1 MVVSIFLIIFILQ
14 VFADKRILLNDPALV
29 QSQILALERR
39 MEDVVI
45 KNSDLAAKYN
55 DVIAKYND
63 LFTKYTEQS
72 GKYTDLS
79 TKYNDLSTKY
89 NTLLTKGN
97 GLSFLVSTISY
108 CLDQNVIFEK
118 KLFVYIIVELCCVI
132 HCQRSYR

>member
-14 VFADKRILLNDPALV
+14 VFADKRILLNDPSLV
-29 QSQILALERR
+29 QSQILVLERR
-39 MEDVVI
+39 MEDVVTE
-45 KNSDLAAKYN
+45 NSDLAAKYN

-63 LFTKYTEQS
+63 LYTKYTEQS

-97 GLSFLVSTISY
+97 GLFFLVSTISY
-108 CLDQNVIFEK
+108 SLDWNAI
-118 KLFVYIIVELCCVI
+118 
-132 HCQRSYR
+132 